1 MHICCFSQRKSCFLP
16 TLLGPTDKMEHVML
30 SRSAL
35 SFPIT
40 MVTFWLVSM
49 APRRA
54 PRAWA
59 KKPRNEF
66 LGTAIFVGD
75 QHEVEDK
82 CELHKLG

>member
-1 MHICCFSQRKSCFLP
+1 
-16 TLLGPTDKMEHVML
+16 MEQVML

-40 MVTFWLVSM
+40 MVTFWLDSI

-59 KKPRNEF
+59 RKPRKEF
-66 LGTAIFVGD
+66 LGTAMLWVIGTKAKTGA
-75 QHEVEDK
+75 ESTR
-82 CELHKLG
+82 GG